1 MAEIMQRFWR
11 ICVLLA
17 DLRIGW
23 RLTWRLQRT
32 WRIRRGD
39 SEGWNSQ
46 SGVRTQTSVSV
57 RLGTV
62 WGADPEQ
69 SKGVPDMWGRGV
81 YLRAC
86 VFVHVCSH
94 ALKMGYVFICNNATS
109 MNSLNAITCISLC
122 HFFSSW
128 LKFSNIRIQIRSRT
142 ATKGNICSLY
152 IYIQFTYILWYC
164 DFRLTSQQWLVL
176 QLSLKTCTISS
187 FSWSGHVCGIAWYN
201 FNPPGKIH
209 SITGEINLPIC
220 SPINQPTFRAAIG
233 PVLVHHIYRP
243 PHTVDVWTHTGT
255 FFEYKVGVKQ
265 PRNIVW
271 SHPTSKA

>member
-1 MAEIMQRFWR
+1 MQLHVLASVIFSAHDWNLAISESRF
-11 ICVLLA
+11 
-17 DLRIGW
+17 GHE
-23 RLTWRLQRT
+23 LQ
-32 WRIRRGD
+32 
-39 SEGWNSQ
+39 
-46 SGVRTQTSVSV
+46 
-57 RLGTV
+57 
-62 WGADPEQ
+62 
-69 SKGVPDMWGRGV
+69 
-81 YLRAC
+81 
-86 VFVHVCSH
+86 
-94 ALKMGYVFICNNATS
+94 LK
-109 MNSLNAITCISLC
+109 AIS
-122 HFFSSW
+122 
-128 LKFSNIRIQIRSRT
+128 
-142 ATKGNICSLY
+142 AVY
-152 IYIQFTYILWYC
+152 IYIYIYTQFTYILWYC

-255 FFEYKVGVKQ
+255 FFKYKVGVKQ